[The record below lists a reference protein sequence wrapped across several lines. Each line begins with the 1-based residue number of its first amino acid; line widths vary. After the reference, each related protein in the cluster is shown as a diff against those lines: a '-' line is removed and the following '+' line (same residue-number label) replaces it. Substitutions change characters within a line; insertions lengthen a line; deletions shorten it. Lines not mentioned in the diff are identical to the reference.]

1 MGNCL
6 KPRDPLEEILPRES
20 GIDAS
25 AVRDANPPIIC
36 LIGGPGTSQSE
47 RIIVVIFFSVTQSIK
62 VTEKFRLVNI
72 ISSDILRDEVH
83 TRSVKGVVLARY
95 MSQGRLVPADVLIEL
110 IKTKLLAHLNTAR
123 GFLLVGFPREK
134 DQGKLFERQVKPFD
148 LLIYLSARNSVLRER
163 VMAKA
168 VTLTERL
175 EASEEKMKERIKGFH
190 KMNKPI
196 LRHYKNKLAVINA
209 ENDDEKVFEDICR
222 AIEKTLKIVSPINVI
237 A

>member
-6 KPRDPLEEILPRES
+6 KPRDPLDDILPRES

-36 LIGGPGTSQSE
+36 LIGGPGSGKL
-47 RIIVVIFFSVTQSIK
+47 TQSLK
-62 VTEKFRLVNI
+62 VIEKFRLVNI

-110 IKTKLLAHLNTAR
+110 IKTKMLAHINTAR

-148 LLIYLSARNSVLRER
+148 LLIYLSARNSVLRDR

-196 LRHYKNKLAVINA
+196 LRYYKNKLAVINA
-209 ENDDEKVFEDICR
+209 ENDDELVFEDICR
-222 AIEKTLKIVSPINVI
+222 VIEKTLKTISPKT
-237 A
+237 

>member
-25 AVRDANPPIIC
+25 AVREANPPIIC
-36 LIGGPGTSQSE
+36 LIGGPGSGKS
-47 RIIVVIFFSVTQSIK
+47 TQSIK
-62 VTEKFRLVNI
+62 LKDKFLFVNI
-72 ISSDILRDEVH
+72 ISTEILRDEVH

-110 IKTKLLAHLNTAR
+110 IKTKMLAHLNTAR
-123 GFLLVGFPREK
+123 GFLLTGFPREK

-148 LLIYLSARNSVLRER
+148 LLIYLSARNSVLRDR

-175 EASEEKMKERIKGFH
+175 EASEDKMKERIKGFH

-196 LRHYKNKLAVINA
+196 LRHYKNKVAVINA
-209 ENDDEKVFEDICR
+209 ENDDEKVFDDICK
-222 AIEKTLKIVSPINVI
+222 AVEKTLKIISPGTSS
-237 A
+237 

>member
-6 KPRDPLEEILPRES
+6 KPRDPLDDILPRES

-25 AVRDANPPIIC
+25 AVREANPPIIC
-36 LIGGPGTSQSE
+36 LIGGPGSGKL
-47 RIIVVIFFSVTQSIK
+47 TQSLK
-62 VTEKFRLVNI
+62 VIEKFRLVNI

-110 IKTKLLAHLNTAR
+110 IKTKMLAHINTAR

-148 LLIYLSARNSVLRER
+148 LLIYLSARNSVLRDR

-196 LRHYKNKLAVINA
+196 LRYYKNKLAVINA
-209 ENDDEKVFEDICR
+209 ENDDELVFEDICR
-222 AIEKTLKIVSPINVI
+222 VIEKTLKTISPKT
-237 A
+237 

>member
-6 KPRDPLEEILPRES
+6 KPRDPLDDILPRES

-25 AVRDANPPIIC
+25 AVREANPPIIC
-36 LIGGPGTSQSE
+36 LIGGPGSGKL
-47 RIIVVIFFSVTQSIK
+47 TQSLK
-62 VTEKFRLVNI
+62 VIEKFRLVSI

-95 MSQGRLVPADVLIEL
+95 MSQGRLVPADILIEM
-110 IKTKLLAHLNTAR
+110 IKTKMLAHLNTAR

-134 DQGKLFERQVKPFD
+134 DQGKLFESQVKPFD
-148 LLIYLSARNSVLRER
+148 QLIYLSARNSVLRDR

-175 EASEEKMKERIKGFH
+175 EASEEKMRERIKGFH
-190 KMNKPI
+190 KTNKPI
-196 LRHYKNKLAVINA
+196 LRYYKNKLAVINA
-209 ENDDEKVFEDICR
+209 ENDEENVFEDICR
-222 AIEKTLKIVSPINVI
+222 VMEKTLKTISPRT
-237 A
+237 